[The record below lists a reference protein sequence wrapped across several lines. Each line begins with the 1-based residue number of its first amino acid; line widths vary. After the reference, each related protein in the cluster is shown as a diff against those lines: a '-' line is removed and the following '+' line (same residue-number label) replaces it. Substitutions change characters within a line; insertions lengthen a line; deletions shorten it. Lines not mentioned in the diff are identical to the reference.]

1 MPIEPVPYA
10 AIDTVLLDVGNT
22 LISIDFDRVAAE
34 LSPRGFACTPETLRR
49 AEAAA
54 RPGYSAHVFVTGVRP
69 DRTLFHSY
77 LCAILEKAAPV
88 SSLSSDA
95 LDALV
100 TELAPI
106 LRPEGRA
113 NVLWR
118 MVMPGVP
125 DALDRLRRQG
135 LTLAVVSN
143 SDGTC
148 ASSLDEAGLLHYMDF
163 VIDSADAGVEKP
175 DPRIFQLA
183 LARGGSSPARTLY
196 VGDLYHAD
204 VVGGRGAGLHTLL
217 LDPYDD
223 WPATIDCERAPDL
236 TALAD
241 RMERARTGG

>member
-1 MPIEPVPYA
+1 MPHELVPYA

-34 LSPRGFACTPETLRR
+34 LSPRGFACAPDALRR

-54 RPGYSAHVFVTGVRP
+54 RPGYSERVFVTGARP

-77 LCAILEKAAPV
+77 LCAILERADPV
-88 SSLSSDA
+88 SAVAPDA

-113 NVLWR
+113 NLLWR

-125 DALDRLRRQG
+125 GALDRLRRQG

-148 ASSLDEAGLLHYMDF
+148 ASSLDDAGLLQYMNF
-163 VIDSADAGVEKP
+163 VIDSADVGVEKP
-175 DPRIFQLA
+175 DPRIFAMA
-183 LARGGSSPARTLY
+183 LARGGSNPERTLY

-204 VVGGRGAGLHTLL
+204 VVGGRAAGLHTLL

-223 WPATIDCERAPDL
+223 WPASLDCERAPDL

-241 RMERARTGG
+241 RMESARR